1 MPPQPFRTLKVNSSG
16 EDVYWMQR
24 KLTDLGY
31 YSGKCSGTFLA
42 GTQNA
47 VKAFQKANSLS
58 ATGTAD
64 VKTLNLLYAEELSA
78 TPTPEVAAN
87 DRTPEPLPTP
97 AAGQ

>member
-1 MPPQPFRTLKVNSSG
+1 M
-16 EDVYWMQR
+16 
-24 KLTDLGY
+24 
-31 YSGKCSGTFLA
+31 
-42 GTQNA
+42 
-47 VKAFQKANSLS
+47 KAFQKANSLS

-78 TPTPEVAAN
+78 TPTPEVAAD